1 MSKLV
6 TREVL
11 LVKAEVTYNTDPTP
25 VNTTDAILVEN
36 LSWSHEGAR
45 MQERPGVRPSLG
57 KLQHVFGGTLF
68 SLTFDVE
75 MKGPGVAYS
84 ASALPEMS
92 PLLLACGLAET
103 IDTTPASETAT
114 YAPAST
120 SLGSVTI
127 YLYQDGILHKVTGAR
142 GSVSFAGEAGMQFK
156 ASFTFTGHTQA
167 VTDVSLPA
175 PTLDSTSPPV
185 FTGSAFTIDGYSA
198 IIDALNFDMSNQI
211 ATPASVSAI
220 DGYGEIQIVG
230 RDVIGSF
237 SPELV
242 DVATEDFIGNW
253 KSGAP
258 MVLASG
264 TIGSV
269 QYNKFKIDMPVVYY
283 RDAPGPG
290 DRDGIRT
297 LELGFAA
304 AESSTDDEV
313 TIEFS

>member
-11 LVKAEVTYNTDPTP
+11 FAKVEVTYNTDPVP
-25 VNTTDAILVEN
+25 VAGTDAILVEN

-57 KLQHVFGGTLF
+57 KLQHIYGDTLLAV
-68 SLTFDVE
+68 SFDAE
-75 MKGPGVAYS
+75 MKGSGAAYS
-84 ASALPEMS
+84 ATVKPEVSAL
-92 PLLLACGLAET
+92 LRACGFAET
-103 IDTTPASETAT
+103 IDTTVGSELAT
-114 YAPAST
+114 YVPAST
-120 SLGSVTI
+120 ALESVTF

-142 GSVSFAGEAGMQFK
+142 GSVSFSGESGMQFK
-156 ASFTFTGHTQA
+156 ASFNFTGHTQA
-167 VTDVSLPA
+167 VTDVALPT

-185 FTGSAFTIDGYSA
+185 FIGSSFTIDAFAA

-211 ATPASVSAI
+211 ATPADVSAT

-230 RDVIGSF
+230 RDVTGSF
-237 SPELV
+237 SPEL
-242 DVATEDFIGNW
+242 DSIANEDFIGNW
-253 KSGAP
+253 KSGKS

-269 QYNKFKIDMPVVYY
+269 QYNKFKIDMPAVYY
-283 RDAPGPG
+283 REVAPG

-304 AESSTDDEV
+304 AESTTDDEV